1 MNKFKFRLQTPY
13 ELASWREKIAKQE
26 LKEKQMVYDREEE
39 CLNEK
44 LAGMRS
50 LIDMERSLQGKNVPI
65 NNMVILKELQN
76 MSKVVVQMQT
86 EVVKRAL
93 TELEESRHELKEV
106 RREKKSMEKLR
117 ERRYTRY
124 LYECQLQEQSVID
137 EAAVTGFWRKQNG
150 SPAVDPPGR

>member
-1 MNKFKFRLQTPY
+1 MNRFKFRLQTPY
-13 ELASWREKIAKQE
+13 DLASWREKQAKQE

-50 LIDMERSLQGKNVPI
+50 LIDEERSLQGKNVSI
-65 NNMVILKELQN
+65 DNMVMLKELQN
-76 MSKVVVQMQT
+76 LSKAVVQMQT
-86 EVVKRAL
+86 EVVKQAL

-117 ERRYTRY
+117 ERRYARY
-124 LYECQLQEQSVID
+124 LYECLWQEQSAID
-137 EAAVTGFWRKQNG
+137 EAAVTGFWRKHNG
-150 SPAVDPPGR
+150 ST